1 MGIDP
6 VGVDENNVH
15 SHNRYA
21 YANNNP
27 YRYVDPD
34 GRAAQALLCVNPVAC
49 VGVAVTTVAMAYYGN
64 KAMQDTNAILQNSA
78 DKGGDGAELLRG
90 ASASS
95 ASPGGM
101 PPDDDDKNNDAE
113 LTSNP
118 KHHPNSVSPEPK
130 NVNQLYRNSV
140 RDNSGVRWAK
150 DSEGT
155 IHRFS
160 RPRNGETHWNG
171 STSSGG
177 PLKIKKEVIPNEIRK
192 GFKS

>member
-27 YRYVDPD
+27 YRFVDPD
-34 GRAAQALLCVNPVAC
+34 GRSAALALPL
-49 VGVAVTTVAMAYYGN
+49 AVLGTMAVYIGI
-64 KAMQDTNAILQNSA
+64 KGTLDAILQNRA

-101 PPDDDDKNNDAE
+101 PPDDDEGRSND
-113 LTSNP
+113 SRG
-118 KHHPNSVSPEPK
+118 KS
-130 NVNQLYRNSV
+130 VNQINKDV
-140 RDNSGVRWAK
+140 KTDKAPDGVRRADTGK
-150 DSEGT
+150 VKGEQDH
-155 IHRFS
+155 IHFK
-160 RPRNGETHWNG
+160 NGNALNRDG
-171 STSSGG
+171 SW
-177 PLKIKKEVIPNEIRK
+177 KHVKEQ
-192 GFKS
+192 

>member
-21 YANNNP
+21 YGNNNP

-90 ASASS
+90 SSASS
-95 ASPGGM
+95 ASPAGM
-101 PPDDDDKNNDAE
+101 PPEDDDKNSKEN
-113 LTSNP
+113 
-118 KHHPNSVSPEPK
+118 EPK
-130 NVNQLYRNSV
+130 N
-140 RDNSGVRWAK
+140 AK
-150 DSEGT
+150 DFKKLS
-155 IHRFS
+155 
-160 RPRNGETHWNG
+160 NGEIQKLKNNDVDIHELKGKG
-171 STSSGG
+171 SSKYDLYKDKKGDVYQT
-177 PLKIKKEVIPNEIRK
+177 LKYGKGEPRSTGINIKDLK
-192 GFKS
+192 

>member
-21 YANNNP
+21 YGNNNP
-27 YRYVDPD
+27 YKFVDPD

-90 ASASS
+90 SSASS

-101 PPDDDDKNNDAE
+101 PPDDDEGRSND
-113 LTSNP
+113 SRG
-118 KHHPNSVSPEPK
+118 KS
-130 NVNQLYRNSV
+130 VNQINKDVKTDKAPDGVKRADTGKVKGEQDHIHFKNGNALN
-140 RDNSGVRWAK
+140 RDGSWKHVK
-150 DSEGT
+150 SSEGLT
-155 IHRFS
+155 RAQE
-160 RPRNGETHWNG
+160 RYVTEA
-171 STSSGG
+171 
-177 PLKIKKEVIPNEIRK
+177 
-192 GFKS
+192 GFKLPK